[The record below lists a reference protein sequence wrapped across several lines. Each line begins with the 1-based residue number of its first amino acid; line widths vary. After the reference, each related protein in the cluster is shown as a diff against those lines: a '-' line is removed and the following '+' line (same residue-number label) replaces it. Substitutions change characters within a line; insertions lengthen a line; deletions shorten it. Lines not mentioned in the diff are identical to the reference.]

1 VPKTALCDLSGLCVK
16 SSSYTECKGFL
27 MFITKMSLPRRTF
40 LRGMGATVALPL
52 LDAMVPAF
60 TVLAKTDA
68 NPRTRFGAVYI
79 PNGAIV
85 DQWFPEKVGAGFEF
99 KPILKPLEPFK
110 DLLVV
115 VNNLTRS
122 HPGSQVG
129 DHAVSSAGFLTGV
142 WPKRTEAEDVLAHTT
157 IDQFVAQQIGQDT
170 PFPSL
175 EVATEDFTGY
185 VGACS
190 PGFNCAYLNT
200 VSWSSPTTP
209 LPMDINPRVVFER
222 MFGQSTS
229 AAERTAR
236 LNEERSIL
244 DSISQE
250 AAQLG
255 RGLGARDRTRVSEY
269 LDNLREIERR
279 IQRIETHN
287 QTEVTIDAPVGI
299 PDSFEE
305 HVGLM
310 YDLLAVAY
318 QADVTRVFTFMLSRE
333 LSQRTYPQIGV
344 TEQHHSVSHHGNDAQ
359 KIAQNV
365 KVNVY
370 HMGLFARFLEKL
382 RATPDGDGSLLD
394 HSMIFYGGGMGNPNG
409 HLTDPLPVVGVGGG
423 FGKGHRHIQLPTR
436 TPVGNLWL
444 AVANHYG
451 NPMTSFG
458 DSTGSVTEL
467 FG

>member
-1 VPKTALCDLSGLCVK
+1 
-16 SSSYTECKGFL
+16 

-60 TVLAKTDA
+60 TALAKTDA
-68 NPRTRFGAVYI
+68 NPRVRFGAVYI

-85 DQWFPEKVGAGFEF
+85 DEWFPADVGAGFEL

-110 DLLVV
+110 DSLVV

-157 IDQFVAQQIGQDT
+157 IDQIVAKQIGQET

-222 MFGQSTS
+222 MFGQSAG
-229 AAERTAR
+229 AAQRAAR
-236 LNEERSIL
+236 LAEERSIL

-255 RGLGARDRTRVSEY
+255 RGLGARDRTRVAEY

-279 IQRIETHN
+279 IQRVEAQN
-287 QTEVTIDAPVGI
+287 RSEVTIDAPVGI

-409 HLTDPLPVVGVGGG
+409 HLTDPLPVVGLGGG
-423 FGKGHRHIQLPTR
+423 FGRGHRHIQLPTR

-451 NPMTSFG
+451 NSMTSFG